1 MPTGAIAQSRQALRV
16 DCRLAV
22 VYETTDVLGPRDL
35 GWLTVVASRSK
46 TEVARPPL
54 RVDLLSV
61 VEEEAEIV
69 SLPNTW
75 MAPSLWQ
82 HMWMAPS
89 LGRNRPTV
97 LSPPPMVDVLMD

>member
-35 GWLTVVASRSK
+35 GWRTVVASRSK
-46 TEVARPPL
+46 AEVARPPL

-61 VEEEAEIV
+61 VEGEAEIV
-69 SLPNTW
+69 SLQNTW
-75 MAPSLWQ
+75 MAPSL
-82 HMWMAPS
+82 
-89 LGRNRPTV
+89 GGNRPTV
-97 LSPPPMVDVLMD
+97 LSPPPMVDVSMD